1 MDLDSAC
8 WAQAQV
14 LHMAACARKK
24 FLRWISSRLGVGH
37 AILFAHSA
45 ALRLKQPNTC
55 LQCPF
60 AQRVWELVQ
69 VWTHDLVTKPAVNA
83 IIEDRWIQSPQNK
96 PKDQQRTKA
105 AVIRYTA
112 WNLWNERNR
121 RIFEVKEVQQPT
133 VLQLVKK
140 EANLRFWA
148 CGAPFVS

>member
-1 MDLDSAC
+1 MNPLWWHLIPAVPKWLQLVNYVKRKTYIADTKVVNSGPCVCITLQS
-8 WAQAQV
+8 V
-14 LHMAACARKK
+14 LVVKLINCILLLQPLVRCHNC
-24 FLRWISSRLGVGH
+24 IRLGVGH

-45 ALRLKQPNTC
+45 ARRLKQPNTC

-112 WNLWNERNR
+112 WNL
-121 RIFEVKEVQQPT
+121 
-133 VLQLVKK
+133 
-140 EANLRFWA
+140 
-148 CGAPFVS
+148 

>member
-1 MDLDSAC
+1 MGSTRRS
-8 WAQAQV
+8 
-14 LHMAACARKK
+14 LHMSFNLEGPILPSNRNGFGQRMLSPSTGSSHGCLCKKKK

-112 WNLWNERNR
+112 WNL
-121 RIFEVKEVQQPT
+121 
-133 VLQLVKK
+133 
-140 EANLRFWA
+140 
-148 CGAPFVS
+148 